1 LGVLVNVKLGEW
13 EVWVCTVLH
22 AVEAVATVALDRATQ
37 GKANLSCDGLLG
49 VNSSNSK
56 LRGKSSSSGEWG
68 GDNSDVRS
76 GRLVDLLALNIRL
89 AVDHSE
95 PLL

>member
-1 LGVLVNVKLGEW
+1 
-13 EVWVCTVLH
+13 VCTVLH
-22 AVEAVATVALDRATQ
+22 AVEAVATVALDRAIE
-37 GKANLSCDGLLG
+37 GNASLLGDGDDLSG

-56 LRGKSSSSGEWG
+56 RGKSSSSGEWG